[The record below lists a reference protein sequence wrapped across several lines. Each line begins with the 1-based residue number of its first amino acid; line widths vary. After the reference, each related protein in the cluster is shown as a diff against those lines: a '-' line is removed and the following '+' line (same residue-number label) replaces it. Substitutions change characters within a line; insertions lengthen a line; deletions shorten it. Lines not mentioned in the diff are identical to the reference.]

1 MQQSGYSVQKAV
13 EAFFL
18 FLNFSAYFLMIGAL
32 GFRFGVVRRAR
43 GLSDEA
49 KAVLRPDNAALF
61 GMVGACLIALFILAG
76 PAIQA
81 VVNHWSYYD
90 SLAKN
95 SGSWPPLAP
104 PLVKLAVLGLA
115 FLGFAMARV
124 TATLGWWIFAAI
136 ATFTYMLEPTIAGD
150 LIKRVN
156 TLHIIAVSAWI
167 GTLLV
172 LTVIGIVGVS
182 RSNLSGIQ
190 RATLV
195 ADLVNTFSPIALIG
209 FIIAAVAGVWTG
221 WLHLKRLS
229 AMWTTPWGLV
239 FDVKLA
245 LALIVI
251 SIGAWNWRRIRPSL
265 GGEGSEEA
273 IRKSARKELMFAA
286 LVVLVTAVLVTVERP
301 K

>member
-1 MQQSGYSVQKAV
+1 VAKGV

-18 FLNFSAYFLMIGAL
+18 FLNFSAYFLTIGAI

-43 GLSDEA
+43 GMSDEA
-49 KAVLRPDNAALF
+49 RAILRPDNAALF
-61 GMVGACLIALFILAG
+61 GMVGISLMALFILAG

-81 VVNHWSYYD
+81 VENHWSYAD

-95 SGSWPPLAP
+95 AGSWPPLVP
-104 PLVKLAVLGLA
+104 LLVKLVVLALA
-115 FLGFAMARV
+115 FLGFAMAR
-124 TATLGWWIFAAI
+124 ASSLLGWWRLAGI
-136 ATFTYMLEPTIAGD
+136 ATLVYVLEPMIAGD

-156 TLHIIAVSAWI
+156 TVHIIAVAVWI

-182 RSNLSGIQ
+182 RSSSSGIQ
-190 RATLV
+190 RASLV
-195 ADLVNTFSPIALIG
+195 ADLVNTFSPIALVG
-209 FIIAAVAGVWTG
+209 FTIAAAAGVWTA

-251 SIGAWNWRRIRPSL
+251 SVGAWNWRRVRPSL
-265 GGEGSEEA
+265 GGEGSEAA
-273 IRKSARKELMFAA
+273 IRKSATRELMFAA